1 MASRRPLAAVLCPI
15 LLVRI
20 GEGSALVDIV
30 EVSGRLPGRC
40 PICRGRYRRRARR
53 GPYRFTCKGRCWAPF
68 MFTRVLQVLDGL
80 GFFVVLEGQAR
91 LKRERGHSRGR
102 GGLVRHR
109 VVDFV
114 EDLLDGLV

>member
-1 MASRRPLAAVLCPI
+1 
-15 LLVRI
+15 
-20 GEGSALVDIV
+20 
-30 EVSGRLPGRC
+30 
-40 PICRGRYRRRARR
+40 
-53 GPYRFTCKGRCWAPF
+53 
-68 MFTRVLQVLDGL
+68 MFTRVLQVLVGL

-102 GGLVRHR
+102 GGLVGHW